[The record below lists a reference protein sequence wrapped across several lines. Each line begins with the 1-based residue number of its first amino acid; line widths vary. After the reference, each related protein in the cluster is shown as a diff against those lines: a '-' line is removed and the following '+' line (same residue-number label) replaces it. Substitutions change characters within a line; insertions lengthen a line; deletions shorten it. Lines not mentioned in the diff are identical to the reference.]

1 MNVDFNLNEIGVILE
16 ALDNLEEE
24 LMVEVSFLDDSDQVI
39 IFDYLNDIRQIIMR
53 LLLID
58 GVSYPSMFKRTNKE
72 RNENK

>member
-58 GVSYPSMFKRTNKE
+58 GVSYPSMFKERKE
-72 RNENK
+72 EGIKE